1 MENYLDKLKKV
12 VVGSTVYIKSVYSEP
27 LPAKIVELE
36 GSIATLDCNGNDD
49 IPWKF
54 SIKTSDALTPPYAY
68 WISTE
73 KGNNP

>member
-1 MENYLDKLKKV
+1 MGYYLDKLKKV
-12 VVGSTVYIKSVYSEP
+12 GVGSTVYIKSVHSQP
-27 LPAKIVELE
+27 IRSKIVELD
-36 GSIATLDCNGNDD
+36 GSIATLNCNGNDD

-54 SIKTSDALTPPYAY
+54 SIETSDALTPPFAY